1 MKKRSY
7 SSSLLLL
14 VSTIFEA
21 FLGFFSD
28 FAGEG
33 EDLGLLGVL
42 LAEDPLTTLL
52 GVIVTSTISIGLFDI
67 DLDLD
72 LDRDRDLED
81 NDEFRDE
88 QRDSSFSFLK
98 WI

>member
-1 MKKRSY
+1 M
-7 SSSLLLL
+7 
-14 VSTIFEA
+14 STIFEA

-72 LDRDRDLED
+72 LDRDLED

>member
-1 MKKRSY
+1 M
-7 SSSLLLL
+7 
-14 VSTIFEA
+14 
-21 FLGFFSD
+21 
-28 FAGEG
+28 
-33 EDLGLLGVL
+33 GVL
-42 LAEDPLTTLL
+42 LAEDPLKTLL
-52 GVIVTSTISIGLFDI
+52 GVIVASTISIGLFDI

-72 LDRDRDLED
+72 LDRDLED

>member
-1 MKKRSY
+1 M
-7 SSSLLLL
+7 
-14 VSTIFEA
+14 STIFEA

-42 LAEDPLTTLL
+42 LAEDPLTTLS
-52 GVIVTSTISIGLFDI
+52 GVIVASTISIGLFDI

-72 LDRDRDLED
+72 LDRDLED

>member
-28 FAGEG
+28 FAGDG

-52 GVIVTSTISIGLFDI
+52 GVIVASTISIGLFDI

-72 LDRDRDLED
+72 LDRDLED

>member
-1 MKKRSY
+1 M
-7 SSSLLLL
+7 
-14 VSTIFEA
+14 STTFEA

-42 LAEDPLTTLL
+42 LADDPLTTLL
-52 GVIVTSTISIGLFDI
+52 GVIVTSTIRIGLLDI

-72 LDRDRDLED
+72 LDRDLED
-81 NDEFRDE
+81 SDEFRDE
-88 QRDSSFSFLK
+88 QRDDSCFDSSFSFLK

>member
-1 MKKRSY
+1 M
-7 SSSLLLL
+7 
-14 VSTIFEA
+14 
-21 FLGFFSD
+21 
-28 FAGEG
+28 
-33 EDLGLLGVL
+33 GVL

-52 GVIVTSTISIGLFDI
+52 GVIAASTISIGLFDI

-72 LDRDRDLED
+72 LDRDLED

>member
-1 MKKRSY
+1 M
-7 SSSLLLL
+7 
-14 VSTIFEA
+14 STIFEA

-52 GVIVTSTISIGLFDI
+52 GVIVTSTIPIGLFDI
-67 DLDLD
+67 DLDLDLDKDFDLD

-98 WI
+98 